1 MFFARFV
8 PAQQN
13 SERVPGQHRP
23 SLRVACGIQRAL
35 YGVIHFIDVAVG
47 MELVRPR
54 ETGAARRGEFFSK
67 QQVSSCGFR
76 GQKELIFV
84 VRVDAYIVLREVRH
98 HGQVIANSADAQIVS
113 Q

>member
-1 MFFARFV
+1 MFFARLV
-8 PAQQN
+8 AAQQDG
-13 SERVPGQHRP
+13 ECVPGQHRP
-23 SLRVACGIQRAL
+23 GLWVACGIQRAL

-54 ETGAARRGEFFSK
+54 EAGAAGRGQFFSK

-76 GQKELIFV
+76 GQKELVFV
-84 VRVDAYIVLREVRH
+84 VGVDAYIVLREVGH